1 MRGAHGVGG
10 EEMPPLRR
18 TVHAHARMIEGAI
31 PMHLPPLPYHVP
43 HLPPTRPSLRP
54 PQSRTL
60 NKVPTKPE
68 ELPTWNYDGS
78 STGQA
83 PGDDSE
89 VYLVPRA
96 IFRDPFRGGD
106 NILVLCDAYEPPR
119 AKPDGTV
126 SARLARRGAG
136 RGGRAGRPWGGL
148 CSDPLGRRRGR
159 RAPAR
164 LPEKG

>member
-1 MRGAHGVGG
+1 MCVQRACTPGAPRPRRPDA
-10 EEMPPLRR
+10 PPPRR
-18 TVHAHARMIEGAI
+18 APAAR
-31 PMHLPPLPYHVP
+31 
-43 HLPPTRPSLRP
+43 

-68 ELPTWNYDGS
+68 DLPTWNYDGS

-106 NILVLCDAYEPPR
+106 NILVMCDCYEPPR
-119 AKPDGTV
+119 VKPDGTV
-126 SARLARRGAG
+126 
-136 RGGRAGRPWGGL
+136 RA
-148 CSDPLGRRRGR
+148 RRRGR
-159 RAPAR
+159 AGSALCACLRVSAGRPRFIPCQSRARAR
-164 LPEKG
+164 CPTIH